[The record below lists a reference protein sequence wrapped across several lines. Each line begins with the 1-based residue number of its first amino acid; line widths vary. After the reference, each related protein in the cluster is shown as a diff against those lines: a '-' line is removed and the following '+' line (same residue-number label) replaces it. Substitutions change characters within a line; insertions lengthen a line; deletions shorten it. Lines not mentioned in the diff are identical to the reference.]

1 MGTTETTTRARLTAL
16 AAVVAGL
23 GAGFGG
29 ARGLVPLV
37 QWDPGAWALVVVGVL
52 TAAAALVLGLSAA
65 RRADRTSLGFAVAAL
80 CTSLAGLGIGSPAFP
95 AGTILT
101 TAAQAL
107 LIAFGI
113 LVARSGSGAS
123 RVVGW
128 VVAVGA
134 AVWLL
139 GGPALWLGTLAGT
152 TQTELAILFAVPAA
166 GRVVAFVVAALLFA
180 GPLVRPVGDG
190 ARFLWSTADVR

>member
-1 MGTTETTTRARLTAL
+1 MGTTGTTTRGRLTAL

-23 GAGFGG
+23 GAAVGG
-29 ARGLVPLV
+29 VAGLGVLT
-37 QWDPGAWALVVVGVL
+37 QWDPGAWVLVVVGVV
-52 TAAAALVLGLSAA
+52 TAAAALVVGLSAA

-80 CTSLAGLGIGSPAFP
+80 CTALAGLGIGSPAIP
-95 AGTILT
+95 VATILT

-107 LIAFGI
+107 LVAFGV
-113 LVARSGSGAS
+113 LVVRSGSGAS
-123 RVVGW
+123 RAAGW

-139 GGPALWLGTLAGT
+139 GGPALWLGTLPGT
-152 TQTELAILFAVPAA
+152 TQTGLTVLFAVPAA